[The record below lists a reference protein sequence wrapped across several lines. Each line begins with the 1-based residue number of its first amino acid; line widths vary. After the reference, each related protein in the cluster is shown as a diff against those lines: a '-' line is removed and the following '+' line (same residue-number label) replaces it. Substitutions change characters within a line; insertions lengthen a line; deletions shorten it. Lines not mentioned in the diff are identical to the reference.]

1 MFPGV
6 SRDYLM
12 TPLTLSLIVGGFV
25 GLASGYL
32 GSLMV
37 LRKMS
42 LVGDALT
49 HVALPG
55 LAVGLIFHF
64 NPFFG
69 AFGALLL
76 AIILIWLIEHR
87 SKLSTETLV
96 GIFFATSLSIGLLI
110 TPQPELLEALFGDI
124 SKTLLVETIL
134 AAILSVVAIITVH
147 QIYNRLVLGTMS
159 NDLASSVG
167 IKTKKIDFI
176 FLLIVALIVALGIK
190 IVGSLLMGGLVI
202 IPAAAGKNLSRN
214 LTAYGGFS
222 ALFGLASATGGVYL
236 ASLLHF
242 SPGPVVV
249 LTSAAIFFLSLIFRK
264 G

>member
-1 MFPGV
+1 MN
-6 SRDYLM
+6 Y
-12 TPLTLSLIVGGFV
+12 LTLSLIVGGFV

-55 LAVGLIFHF
+55 LAIGLIFHF

-76 AIILIWLIEHR
+76 AIVLIWLIENR
-87 SKLSTETLV
+87 SQLSTETLV

-110 TPQPELLEALFGDI
+110 TPEPELLEALFGDI
-124 SKTLLVETIL
+124 SKTLLLETVL
-134 AAILSVVAIITVH
+134 AAILSILAIGIVH
-147 QIYNRLVLGTMS
+147 KIYNRLVLATMS

-167 IKTKKIDFI
+167 IHTKKIDFI

-202 IPAAAGKNLSRN
+202 IPAAAAKNLSRN
-214 LTAYGGFS
+214 LTAYGGLS
-222 ALFGLASATGGVYL
+222 ALFGLLSGAGGVYL
-236 ASLLHF
+236 ASLFHF
-242 SPGPVVV
+242 SPGPIVV
-249 LTSAAIFFLSLIFRK
+249 LTSSAIFFVSLIFKRS
-264 G
+264 